1 MQSFVR
7 LLTFELDE
15 QRFGLPMAD
24 VQEVVRVAAFARL
37 PKAPQVIEGVLN
49 FRGSAVPVLD
59 IRGRF
64 GLPPRAVRTSDH
76 LVVARAGKRVA
87 AIRVDRVS
95 DLIEVAAKE
104 IEDVTTVTRH
114 SGYVSGVLK
123 LPGDIVLIHDLSTFL
138 NAAEAADLDRSLEA
152 AAP

>member
-1 MQSFVR
+1 MQPFVP

-15 QRFGLPMAD
+15 QRFGLLMAD

-59 IRGRF
+59 IRARF
-64 GLPPRAVRTSDH
+64 RLPARAVRTSDH
-76 LVVARAGKRVA
+76 LVVARAGKRMA

-95 DLIEVAAKE
+95 DLIEVPAKD
-104 IEDVTTVTRH
+104 IEDVATVTPH
-114 SGYVSGVLK
+114 SDYVSGVAK

-138 NAAEAADLDRSLEA
+138 SAAEAADLDRSLEA

>member
-1 MQSFVR
+1 M
-7 LLTFELDE
+7 
-15 QRFGLPMAD
+15 
-24 VQEVVRVAAFARL
+24 
-37 PKAPQVIEGVLN
+37 
-49 FRGSAVPVLD
+49 
-59 IRGRF
+59 
-64 GLPPRAVRTSDH
+64 
-76 LVVARAGKRVA
+76 A

-104 IEDVTTVTRH
+104 IEDVTTVTPH

-138 NAAEAADLDRSLEA
+138 SAAEAADLDRSLEA

>member
-1 MQSFVR
+1 MQSFVH

-15 QRFGLPMAD
+15 QRFGLLMAD

-59 IRGRF
+59 IRARF
-64 GLPPRAVRTSDH
+64 RLPPRAVRTSDH
-76 LVVARAGKRVA
+76 LVVARAGKRMA

-95 DLIEVAAKE
+95 DLIDVAAKD
-104 IEDVTTVTRH
+104 IEDVTAVTPH
-114 SGYVSGVLK
+114 SDYVSGVAK

-138 NAAEAADLDRSLEA
+138 SAAEAADLDRSLEV

>member
-1 MQSFVR
+1 MQSFVH

-49 FRGSAVPVLD
+49 FRGTAVPVLD
-59 IRGRF
+59 IRSRF
-64 GLPPRAVRTSDH
+64 GLPSRTVRTSDH

-95 DLIEVAAKE
+95 DLIQVAAKD
-104 IEDVTTVTRH
+104 IEDVTTVTPH

-123 LPGDIVLIHDLSTFL
+123 LPGDIILIHDLSTFL
-138 NAAEAADLDRSLEA
+138 SAAEAAGLDRSLEA

>member
-24 VQEVVRVAAFARL
+24 VREVVRVAAFVPL

-59 IRGRF
+59 IRARF
-64 GLPPRAVRTSDH
+64 GLPSRAVRTSDH
-76 LVVARAGKRVA
+76 LVVARAGQRTA
-87 AIRVDRVS
+87 AIRVDRVT
-95 DLIEVAAKE
+95 DLIEAATKD
-104 IEDVTTVTRH
+104 IEDVSVVTPA
-114 SGYVSGVLK
+114 SGYVAGVLK
-123 LPGDIVLIHDLSTFL
+123 LPGDIILIHDLSTFL
-138 NAAEAADLDRSLEA
+138 SAAEAAALDRSLEA